1 MLPPMSA
8 GRIDYAQAGL
18 PVRAEIP
25 DAHRRAW
32 RHLARPGS
40 FLSGAQRVAVAA
52 EVRRAWDCAL
62 CRERREALSPESVH
76 GEHETATDL
85 SDAAIEMIHRVTTDP
100 GRLSR
105 RWFDSLRAGGL
116 GDGEYVEI
124 LGVLVSTISIDQF
137 CRGLGVPLHALPEP
151 EPGSPSGRRPAG
163 LVDDGAWV
171 PMVDPRRTGAEER
184 DLYPLGRT
192 GNVMRALSLVPDEVR
207 NLMQLSQAHY
217 LRQEQMMD
225 LTRGRGALDRAQVE
239 LVAARVSALREC
251 FY

>member
-1 MLPPMSA
+1 MLRAMSA
-8 GRIDYAQAGL
+8 AGIDYAQAGL

-25 DAHRRAW
+25 ESHRRAW
-32 RHLARPGS
+32 QHIARPGS
-40 FLSGAQRVAVAA
+40 FLSGAQRVAVVA

-62 CRERREALSPESVH
+62 CLERREPLSPEFVR
-76 GEHETATDL
+76 GEHDTVTDL
-85 SDAAIEMIHRVTTDP
+85 SDSAVEMIHRVTMDP

-116 GDGEYVEI
+116 DDGEYVEI
-124 LGVLVSTISIDQF
+124 LGVLVSAVSIDQF
-137 CRGLGVPLHALPEP
+137 CRGLGVPLHPLPEP
-151 EPGSPSGRRPAG
+151 EPGSPSGRRPPG

-171 PMVDPRRTGAEER
+171 PMLDPRRVAREER

-207 NLMQLSQAHY
+207 NLTQLSQAHY
-217 LRQEQMMD
+217 VRQEQMMD
-225 LTRGRGALDRAQVE
+225 LARGRGALDRGQVE